1 VPSSKR
7 HPSDAVAIHDRI
19 NPTEGRVRLIKMLE
33 EIQFDIRYQTLDKC
47 SIERK
52 IRNVMKEICNDNSS
66 HALHRD
72 EVS

>member
-1 VPSSKR
+1 MEETP
-7 HPSDAVAIHDRI
+7 DRI

-52 IRNVMKEICNDNSS
+52 IRNVMKEIWNDNSS
-66 HALHRD
+66 NAINRH
-72 EVS
+72 EIP

>member
-1 VPSSKR
+1 MEETP
-7 HPSDAVAIHDRI
+7 DRI
-19 NPTEGRVRLIKMLE
+19 NHIVDKVRFIKMLE
-33 EIQFDIRYQTLDKC
+33 EIQFDIRYQNLEKC